1 MFKGKVVVIT
11 GAGSG
16 IGRALATELAPLGS
30 KLALADINSVAL
42 AETMH
47 LLPAGTDA
55 KAYPLDVS
63 SREAV
68 FKFAVDVRAD
78 FGAAHVLF
86 NNAGTG
92 VFATVENTEIDEI
105 EKVLNINLWGTIYG
119 TKAFLPIMLAQKE
132 GCIVNISSGF
142 GLIAAPCQAAY
153 CMSKFA
159 VRALAETLWHELPG
173 TGVRSVVVH
182 PGGINTNIAKNSLQA
197 RHTGELEQKL
207 MKGVGGK
214 LTTTPQDCA
223 RQIIR
228 GLQSGKNRLLV
239 GSGAK
244 TTMRLARLL
253 PNRYGKVLRYLL
265 GF

>member
-1 MFKGKVVVIT
+1 MFQGKVVAIT

-16 IGRALATELAPLGS
+16 IGRALATELAPLGVR
-30 KLALADINSVAL
+30 LALSDINPASL
-42 AETMH
+42 AETMQ
-47 LLPAGTDA
+47 LLPAA
-55 KAYPLDVS
+55 VEARAYPLDVT

-68 FKFAVDVRAD
+68 YRFAADVQRD
-78 FGAAHVLF
+78 FGAAHFIF

-92 VFATVENTEIDEI
+92 VFATVENVEIEEI
-105 EKVLNINLWGTIYG
+105 EKVLNVNLWGTIYG
-119 TKAFLPIMLAQKE
+119 TKAFLPIMLAQNE

-142 GLIAAPCQAAY
+142 GLVAAPCQAAY

-159 VRALAETLWHELPG
+159 VRALAETLWHELLG
-173 TGVRSVVVH
+173 TGVRAVVVH
-182 PGGINTNIAKNSLQA
+182 PGGINTNIDKNSLRA
-197 RHTGELEQKL
+197 RHVGAMEQKL
-207 MKGVGGK
+207 MKSVKSK

-244 TTMRLARLL
+244 TLHRISRLFPNSYGALL
-253 PNRYGKVLRYLL
+253 RREL
-265 GF
+265 GL

>member
-1 MFKGKVVVIT
+1 
-11 GAGSG
+11 
-16 IGRALATELAPLGS
+16 
-30 KLALADINSVAL
+30 
-42 AETMH
+42 MH

-132 GCIVNISSGF
+132 GCIVNISSG
-142 GLIAAPCQAAY
+142 GLLHVEVRSAGPCGN
-153 CMSKFA
+153 
-159 VRALAETLWHELPG
+159 ALA
-173 TGVRSVVVH
+173 
-182 PGGINTNIAKNSLQA
+182 
-197 RHTGELEQKL
+197 
-207 MKGVGGK
+207 
-214 LTTTPQDCA
+214 
-223 RQIIR
+223 
-228 GLQSGKNRLLV
+228 
-239 GSGAK
+239 
-244 TTMRLARLL
+244 
-253 PNRYGKVLRYLL
+253 
-265 GF
+265 

>member
-1 MFKGKVVVIT
+1 MFKGKVVAIT

-16 IGRALATELAPLGS
+16 IGRALAMELAPLGAR
-30 KLALADINSVAL
+30 LALADINPAAL
-42 AETMH
+42 AETMT
-47 LLPAGTDA
+47 LLPAGTEA
-55 KAYPLDVS
+55 RSYSLDVS

-68 FKFAVDVRAD
+68 FRFAADVQRD
-78 FGAAHVLF
+78 FGAAHFSF

-92 VFATVENTEIDEI
+92 VFATVENTEIEEF

-119 TKAFLPIMLAQKE
+119 TKAFLPIMRAQKE
-132 GCIVNISSGF
+132 GCIINISSGF

-197 RHTGELEQKL
+197 RHTGELEQRL

-228 GLQSGKNRLLV
+228 GLQAGKNRLLV
-239 GSGAK
+239 GSGSK
-244 TTMRLARLL
+244 VTMRLARLL
-253 PNRYGKVLRYLL
+253 PNSYGIVLRRLL

>member
-1 MFKGKVVVIT
+1 MFQGKVVAIT

-16 IGRALATELAPLGS
+16 IGRALAMEFAARGAR
-30 KLALADINSVAL
+30 LALSDFNQATL
-42 AETMH
+42 AETIQ
-47 LLPAGTDA
+47 LLPAGTQA
-55 KAYPLDVS
+55 RAYTVDVS

-68 FKFAVDVRAD
+68 YGYAADVKRD
-78 FGAAHVLF
+78 FGAAHYLI

-92 VFATVENTEIDEI
+92 VFATVDNMLIEEI
-105 EKVLNINLWGTIYG
+105 EKVLSINLWGTIYG

-132 GCIVNISSGF
+132 GCIVNLSSGF

-159 VRALAETLWHELPG
+159 VRALAETLWHELRG

-182 PGGINTNIAKNSLQA
+182 PGGINTNIAKNSLRAQ
-197 RHTGELEQKL
+197 RTGALEQKL
-207 MKGVGGK
+207 MKNVGGK
-214 LTTTPQDCA
+214 LITTPEDCA

-228 GLQSGKNRLLV
+228 GLDSGKNRLLV
-239 GSGAK
+239 GDGAK
-244 TTMRLARLL
+244 TMLLLARLL
-253 PNRYGKVLRYLL
+253 PNNYGVALRRLL

>member
-1 MFKGKVVVIT
+1 VT
-11 GAGSG
+11 
-16 IGRALATELAPLGS
+16 
-30 KLALADINSVAL
+30 
-42 AETMH
+42 
-47 LLPAGTDA
+47 
-55 KAYPLDVS
+55 

-68 FKFAVDVRAD
+68 YQFAADVKRD
-78 FGAAHVLF
+78 FGAAHFIF

-92 VFATVENTEIDEI
+92 VFATVENMEIEEI
-105 EKVLNINLWGTIYG
+105 EKVLSVNLWGTIYG

-159 VRALAETLWHELPG
+159 VRALAETLWHELLG

-182 PGGINTNIAKNSLQA
+182 PGGINTNIAANSLVA
-197 RHTGELEQKL
+197 KRTGALEQKL
-207 MKGVGGK
+207 MKGVKGK
-214 LTTTPQDCA
+214 LITTPQDCA
-223 RQIIR
+223 GQIIR

-244 TTMRLARLL
+244 ATQRLVRLL
-253 PNRYGKVLRYLL
+253 PNHYGVVLRRQL